1 MNIYCHIPEYQMYKN
16 HGMLSMIP
24 HFIKLDMVGICPE
37 KGHWFKVHTA
47 SPGPTF
53 SCRTRLSIHVHG
65 TAQGQ
70 AKQIHSGMICIHSP
84 VVQLQTDD
92 KNFHF
97 IGHLCFLWFP
107 FRHVRA
113 LTPCSA
119 PKTTWTLI
127 IC

>member
-53 SCRTRLSIHVHG
+53 SCRTRLSIDAHG

-70 AKQIHSGMICIHSP
+70 AKQIHSGMIFIHSP

-92 KNFHF
+92 KNFDRSLLVTMVSF
-97 IGHLCFLWFP
+97 GFLFVMSKP
-107 FRHVRA
+107 QLPVLH
-113 LTPCSA
+113 
-119 PKTTWTLI
+119 PKPHGLS
-127 IC
+127 